1 VKKTL
6 VELYA
11 LTVCFGAM
19 GFIAVYSALGLYDVV
34 CVVAPKTTLSGYVLW
49 SYETNERFLESWRR
63 NHKDEPAPDD
73 ASVTALRLKERDAEI
88 RSQKQDRTQDLVKA
102 LCFIAVNLSVFAIHW
117 RVAKNQRNA
126 QPVA

>member
-1 VKKTL
+1 MKKTL

-19 GFIAVYSALGLYDVV
+19 GFVAVHSAQGLYDVV
-34 CVVAPKTTLSGYVLW
+34 CIVAPRTTLSGYVLW

-73 ASVTALRLKERDAEI
+73 AHVTELRLEEMAAEI
-88 RSQKQDRTQDLVKA
+88 RSQKQDRTQDLVKS
-102 LCFIAVNLSVFAIHW
+102 LCFIVVNLSVFGIHW
-117 RVAKNQRNA
+117 RIAKKQRNA
-126 QPVA
+126 QAVA